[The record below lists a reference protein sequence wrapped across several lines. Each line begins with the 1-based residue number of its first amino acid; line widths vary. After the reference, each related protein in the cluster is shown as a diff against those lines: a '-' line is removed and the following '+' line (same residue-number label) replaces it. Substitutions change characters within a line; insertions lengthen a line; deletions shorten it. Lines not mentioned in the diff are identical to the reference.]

1 MRYLRRAALAVILS
15 FGPIQAMADQAGT
28 AEAFELL
35 EALEMETLIAETIE
49 QSTAMELEKNPALAP
64 YRQVFLQFMT
74 KHIGYEAIKA
84 DLAAMYAET
93 FTAEEMNVLA
103 EFYRTPVGRKSIK
116 AMPDLMAIGSRY
128 GQQRAQ
134 ENISEL
140 QAMVAE
146 EAKRIQALQAN

>member
-1 MRYLRRAALAVILS
+1 MRQAALAAILL
-15 FGPIQAMADQAGT
+15 FGQFPAMADQAGT
-28 AEAFELL
+28 AAAFDLL
-35 EALEMETLIAETIE
+35 DALEMEALIAETIE
-49 QSTAMELEKNPALAP
+49 QSTTMELEKNPALAP

-84 DLAAMYAET
+84 DLAAIYAET

-103 EFYRTPVGRKSIK
+103 GFYRTPVGRKSIK
-116 AMPDLMAIGSRY
+116 AMPELIARGSRY
-128 GQQRAQ
+128 GQQRVQ
-134 ENISEL
+134 ENISDL